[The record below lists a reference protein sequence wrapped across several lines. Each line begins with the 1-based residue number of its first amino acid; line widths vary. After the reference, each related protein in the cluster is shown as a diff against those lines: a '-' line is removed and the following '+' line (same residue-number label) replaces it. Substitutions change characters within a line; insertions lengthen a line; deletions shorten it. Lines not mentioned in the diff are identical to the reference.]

1 MLFWD
6 ILSLSGG
13 WSWNQRFHLNQAGG
27 CRKAAAVTGSSS
39 SSLSPSSSVSI
50 PLWEHRPSISPAF
63 PSLPGIVGTL
73 GSGLAPVRYENPALG
88 LLGKEGPLRTLAQIV
103 PGSTHS
109 LCFCAS
115 RLTLIWPQT
124 TPAWYLVPRLS

>member
-27 CRKAAAVTGSSS
+27 YRKAAAVTRSSAS
-39 SSLSPSSSVSI
+39 CLSSSVSI
-50 PLWEHRPSISPAF
+50 PLWEHRPSICPAF
-63 PSLPGIVGTL
+63 PSLHPGIGGTL

-88 LLGKEGPLRTLAQIV
+88 LLGKKGPLRTLAQIF

-115 RLTLIWPQT
+115 RLTLMWPQT
-124 TPAWYLVPRLS
+124 TPAWNLVPRLS